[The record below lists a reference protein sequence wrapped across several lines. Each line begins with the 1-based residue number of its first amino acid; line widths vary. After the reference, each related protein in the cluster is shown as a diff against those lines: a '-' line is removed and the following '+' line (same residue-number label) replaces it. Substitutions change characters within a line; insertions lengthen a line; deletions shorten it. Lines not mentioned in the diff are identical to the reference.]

1 MATALF
7 ITRTD
12 LVKNTIINGNVDTD
26 KFIQF
31 IKIAQEM
38 HIQNFLGT
46 DLYNKIGTLIK
57 AGTLTEIANP
67 DYYNLTKT
75 YIQPML
81 IHFAMQDYLPF
92 AAYEVKN
99 GGVFK
104 HRSENA
110 ELPSKDEVDFLVQKY
125 RDYADFYTRRFI
137 DYMDYNASQKFP
149 EYYSNSNDDMYPDK
163 EANWVGWV
171 L

>member
-7 ITRTD
+7 IKRSD

-26 KFIQF
+26 KFIGF

-38 HIQNFLGT
+38 HIQNYLGT
-46 DLYNKIGTLIK
+46 DLYNKISSDIIGD
-57 AGTLTEIANP
+57 TLTG
-67 DYYNLTKT
+67 DYLTLVNT

-81 IHFAMQDYLPF
+81 IHYAMVDYLPF
-92 AAYEVKN
+92 SAYEVKN
-99 GGVFK
+99 GGLFK

-110 ELPSKDEVDFLVQKY
+110 DTPTKEEVDYLVQ
-125 RDYADFYTRRFI
+125 RHRHFADFYTQRFL
-137 DYMDYNASQKFP
+137 DHMSFQASSKYS
-149 EYYSNSNDDMYPDK
+149 EYYTNTNEDMYPDK
-163 EANWVGWV
+163 SNNFVGWV

>member
-7 ITRTD
+7 IKRSD

-38 HIQNFLGT
+38 HIQNYLGT
-46 DLYNKIGTLIK
+46 DLYNKLSADVI
-57 AGTLTEIANP
+57 ADTLTG
-67 DYYNLTKT
+67 DYLSLTND

-81 IHFAMQDYLPF
+81 IHYAMIDYLPF
-92 AAYEVKN
+92 SAYEIKN
-99 GGVFK
+99 GGIFK

-110 ELPSKDEVDFLVQKY
+110 DTPTKEEVDFLVQ
-125 RDYADFYTRRFI
+125 RHRHFADFYTQRFL
-137 DYMDYNASQKFP
+137 DYMTFNAPGKFP
-149 EYYSNSNDDMYPDK
+149 EYYTNNNEDIYPDK
-163 EANWVGWV
+163 SNNFLGWV